1 MKLVSQRHQAG
12 VGLMEVLV
20 SLLILAVA
28 ILGFSAMQMNTMR
41 TTDESILRS
50 RAMTVMRS
58 GAEVMRSN
66 HQTISHF
73 KEKLNELNDDKS
85 DKVTIDDNENCLKKE
100 QGEGCNPMNLA
111 QYDATVLYNYAI
123 DNEVRIDMHACSTT
137 TSNQDRQCMIVS
149 WGETTPT
156 FGSDED
162 VDCADENRLY
172 HPKATCFIMEAY

>member
-1 MKLVSQRHQAG
+1 MKLASQQHQAG
-12 VGLMEVLV
+12 VGLIEVLV

-28 ILGFSAMQMNTMR
+28 ILGFSAVQMNAMR

-66 HQTISHF
+66 NQTISDF
-73 KEKLNELNDDKS
+73 KQKLNDLNDDES
-85 DKVTIDDNENCLKKE
+85 DKVDIDDGDSCLKKACDPKE
-100 QGEGCNPMNLA
+100 LA
-111 QYDATVLYNYAI
+111 EYDATVLYNYAI

-137 TSNQDRQCMIVS
+137 SSNQDRQCMIVS
-149 WGETTPT
+149 WGETVPT

-162 VDCADENRLY
+162 VDCASDNRLY
-172 HPKATCFIMEAY
+172 YPKATCFIMEAY

>member
-1 MKLVSQRHQAG
+1 MKLASQQHQAG
-12 VGLMEVLV
+12 VGLIEVLV

-28 ILGFSAMQMNTMR
+28 ILGFSAVQMNAMR

-66 HQTISHF
+66 HQTISDF
-73 KEKLNELNDDKS
+73 KQKLNDLNDDES
-85 DKVTIDDNENCLKKE
+85 DKVTISDNQNCLKKT
-100 QGEGCNPMNLA
+100 GGCNPKELA
-111 QYDATVLYNYAI
+111 EYDATVLYNYAI
-123 DNEVRIDMHACSTT
+123 DNEVRINMHACSTT

-149 WGETTPT
+149 WGETAPT
-156 FGSDED
+156 FGDDGDS
-162 VDCADENRLY
+162 DCAGENRLY